1 MPTSAAGIARAPAAQ
16 KTAAAMEAG
25 FAKGGLESTIEGT
38 LQPSV
43 PAPAQAAA
51 PASNGQAAPP
61 VQQAFSPFTASIPC
75 LIFFKHDRFVSR
87 CFRRHFL
94 LLLLKATT
102 PLHVRERYLCL
113 SWVQP
118 PHPPRPL

>member
-1 MPTSAAGIARAPAAQ
+1 VGFEVGGTTWYSLAEAVYIIKDGELQVGGAGLGFGAPGAGSTAPAMPTSAAGIARAPAAQ

-75 LIFFKHDRFVSR
+75 LV
-87 CFRRHFL
+87 
-94 LLLLKATT
+94 
-102 PLHVRERYLCL
+102 
-113 SWVQP
+113 
-118 PHPPRPL
+118 